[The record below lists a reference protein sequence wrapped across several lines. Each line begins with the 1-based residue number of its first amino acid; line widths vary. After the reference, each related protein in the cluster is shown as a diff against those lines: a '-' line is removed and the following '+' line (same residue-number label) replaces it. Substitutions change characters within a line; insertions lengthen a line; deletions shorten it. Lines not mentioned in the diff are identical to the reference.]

1 MDIGGDGVGVYAEA
15 KGEYT
20 RQLCQF
26 LVPALQSFFLTML
39 EDAKTKDPESR
50 KLLLSFQTLLEGIAE
65 WNADKVQRET
75 AALIT
80 ASHCDYMEELLTAV
94 FIAHTKILSA
104 IRLTS
109 RQKKLQITIPK
120 LDHFLHRTLTECA
133 RLLWSNTYLF
143 STSGSSIERQKN
155 MRQIE
160 GLINDG
166 VNQAI
171 RSMLPVK
178 SILKEYLRDDDDDDK
193 EDEKEEKEEKVEK
206 EVEKEEKEEA
216 EKVEKEEKEEKPV
229 EKAEEPAEKAEEPV
243 EKAEEEK
250 EKPVEK
256 AEEKIEK
263 VEEKVE
269 KPLEVEKPVE
279 VEEPVKPE
287 KVEKLTPTIIIGAEN
302 DSHVQ
307 FTGLDSVFNSDN
319 PEESGFKKMTEE
331 SDEGLEIL
339 DFPPE
344 PMDGFE
350 VLDDENLPMDGF
362 EEL

>member
-26 LVPALQSFFLTML
+26 LVPALQSLFLAML

-65 WNADKVQRET
+65 WNADKVQRTSAE
-75 AALIT
+75 LIT

-104 IRLTS
+104 IRLTT

-178 SILKEYLRDDDDDDK
+178 SILKEYLRDDD
-193 EDEKEEKEEKVEK
+193 EDEEKEEKEEPVKV
-206 EVEKEEKEEA
+206 EEKEE
-216 EKVEKEEKEEKPV
+216 EKPV
-229 EKAEEPAEKAEEPV
+229 
-243 EKAEEEK
+243 
-250 EKPVEK
+250 
-256 AEEKIEK
+256 EK

-269 KPLEVEKPVE
+269 KEEKPLEKEEPLEKVEEKVEKEEKPLEEKAEEKPLEKPVE
-279 VEEPVKPE
+279 KLVEKPE
-287 KVEKLTPTIIIGAEN
+287 EKSLEKLEEKPVEKPIIPQMRYIE
-302 DSHVQ
+302 
-307 FTGLDSVFNSDN
+307 
-319 PEESGFKKMTEE
+319 
-331 SDEGLEIL
+331 
-339 DFPPE
+339 
-344 PMDGFE
+344 
-350 VLDDENLPMDGF
+350 
-362 EEL
+362 